1 MSIGNMLSKVRSCR
15 CSDID
20 IKRYKNRLSDPFLDR
35 IDIFVTMQEI
45 NRDDKSDISSEDM
58 RDMVLI
64 AFERQKR
71 RGQKRLNGKLR
82 ESEVDIYC
90 KMNEEAQ
97 DTLFFAIDRFGLSNR
112 ALDSIKKVARTIADL
127 DGAILIKKS
136 HIVEAISYS
145 HKVKNIKKTFFT

>member
-1 MSIGNMLSKVRSCR
+1 L
-15 CSDID
+15 
-20 IKRYKNRLSDPFLDR
+20 
-35 IDIFVTMQEI
+35 
-45 NRDDKSDISSEDM
+45 
-58 RDMVLI
+58 

-136 HIVEAISYS
+136 HIVEAISYR
-145 HKVKNIKKTFFT
+145 KR